1 MEWQE
6 DVWQESFGQVWEGHQ
21 MPCITA
27 LTKFYKQWKTIWGFW
42 VGSGEMTC
50 SLGKKKKMKPGGYLE
65 DDWKQVVLCHWTHF
79 SVHQSENK
87 PSICQWGNSDP
98 IRNGT
103 LIAFFFITED
113 EVTNSDFYLPAQD
126 AWLPESSHLK
136 IGSWKASIFD
146 IFMSKTLIWL
156 SLCKSQKFFPLTLT
170 PSPDPICQKVHRKLM
185 KETPLSYF

>member
-1 MEWQE
+1 MSDKRVLGKFGKGIKCHASQPWPNSISSEKPSEAFEWRVE
-6 DVWQESFGQVWEGHQ
+6 RWHALWE
-21 MPCITA
+21 
-27 LTKFYKQWKTIWGFW
+27 
-42 VGSGEMTC
+42 
-50 SLGKKKKMKPGGYLE
+50 KKKKMKPGGYLE

-146 IFMSKTLIWL
+146 IFMSKTLI
-156 SLCKSQKFFPLTLT
+156 
-170 PSPDPICQKVHRKLM
+170 
-185 KETPLSYF
+185 